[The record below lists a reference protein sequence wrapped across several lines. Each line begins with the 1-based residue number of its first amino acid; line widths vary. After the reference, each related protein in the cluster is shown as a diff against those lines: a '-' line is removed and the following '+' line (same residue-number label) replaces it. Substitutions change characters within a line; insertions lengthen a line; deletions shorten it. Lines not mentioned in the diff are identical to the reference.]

1 MGTPSALKLT
11 LMTPSPVRPNVLR
24 MRPYSPGRPIDEVE
38 RERGLTNVIKL
49 ASNENPLGGSPL
61 AKRAMSEALEK
72 IHLYPDA
79 AVFGL
84 TTALSGHLG
93 ISKDQI
99 FVGNG
104 SDELLTLIGLAFLS
118 GPEDEIIV
126 GNPSFVR
133 YDSMAELAPCGCVQV
148 PLTADLRLDIPAMI
162 AAITPRTKLIL
173 LANPNNP
180 TGTRVTRTE
189 VDALLAAL
197 PSGVTV
203 VLDEAYFEFACDDPE
218 FPSSTDYVRQGQPV
232 IGLRTFSK
240 TYGLAGIRVG
250 YGFASPEIAEAIQRV
265 RAPFNVNSLAQ
276 IGAIAALSDSE
287 FIAQTVT
294 HNQTERARLMNVAC
308 ELGLTPIPSAA
319 NFVLIDLG
327 CPANPWVEKLLDR
340 GVIVRS
346 GVGLGLPN
354 CMRVSVGTTAEMDR
368 FFAALTEIVNGDTP
382 TA

>member
-1 MGTPSALKLT
+1 MPWHAYETT
-11 LMTPSPVRPNVLR
+11 FFPVDTK
-24 MRPYSPGRPIDEVE
+24 RPIEEVE
-38 RERGLTNVIKL
+38 RERGLTDVIKL
-49 ASNENPLGGSPL
+49 ASNENPLGGSPK
-61 AKRAMSEALEK
+61 ARAAMAEALAK

-84 TTALSGHLG
+84 TTALASHLDLPKG
-93 ISKDQI
+93 QI

-118 GPEDEIIV
+118 GPDDEIIV

-148 PLTADLRLDIPAMI
+148 PLTADYRLDIPAMI
-162 AAITPRTKLIL
+162 AAITPRTKLVM

-180 TGTRVTRTE
+180 TGTRVTRSE
-189 VDALLAAL
+189 VDALFAAL
-197 PSGVTV
+197 PEGVTV
-203 VLDEAYFEFACDDPE
+203 VLDEAYYEFACDDPE
-218 FPSSTDYVRQGQPV
+218 FPNSVEYIKQGKPV

-265 RAPFNVNSLAQ
+265 RAPFNVNALAQ
-276 IGAIAALSDSE
+276 IGAVAALADKE
-287 FIAQTVT
+287 FILETVR
-294 HNQTERARLMNVAC
+294 HNQAERDRLMQITT
-308 ELGLTPIPSAA
+308 ELGLKPVPSAA

-327 CPANPWVEKLLDR
+327 RPANPWVEQLLDR

-368 FFAALTEIVNGDTP
+368 FFAALTDIVKGE
-382 TA
+382 TASA